1 MLPAGRTVLVHNFRF
16 NYLLS
21 YTLTWKH
28 SLYPK
33 LPRQLVAA
41 PVFASKRH
49 TSTMISERDL
59 FAYTSGRYLYNEEI
73 RLAERYI
80 EFDVDAL
87 KRIAA
92 KAVDRNS
99 ATSIRKLAEGGFN
112 RVFLLTMNDGFEVIV
127 KIPYL
132 LAVPPKLTTESEVAT
147 LDFLRENGIPVPKV
161 YAWSSDK
168 DNEVGTEYIIMEKA
182 TGKPLTDCWF
192 DLTPKEML
200 KLVTSYVD
208 IEKKLFSFPFGAH
221 GSLYYKDALPRNLQA
236 SLYASGQSGGDSRFC
251 IGPITD
257 YMFWRGRRAAF
268 DLDRGPWGDHCQYLQ
283 SIGQRELEWTQK
295 FGKPMMNDFPHNA
308 IEGIPREIPQGIYI
322 DLLKKY
328 LSLAPYILPQDPADP
343 LNRPTLRHPVCRTMP
358 FCLTPELT
366 KLDLNPSN
374 IFVSEEGEITCLI
387 DWQYTTILPL
397 LLVAGNPPM
406 FDNPDSEPPKDLKQ
420 PSLPPDYDTLS
431 AEEKS
436 HADELHRRRMLFWLY
451 MVFNGRDNKPHLKA
465 IQYPLLM
472 PRQHLADRAGRQWTG
487 NFITLKGAILRVVL
501 NWNVILGKR
510 AGTVECPVQFTK
522 EEEEEFFALEEQ
534 WFQFNILTEHWH
546 SKLDHLGQDGWV
558 RNESYDK
565 VAALNKEFKEEWL
578 ARGEDDDDR
587 FLVEKGWPF
596 QDHDETD

>member
-1 MLPAGRTVLVHNFRF
+1 MLPAGRAMRVHALRRG
-16 NYLLS
+16 YIPS
-21 YTLTWKH
+21 CA
-28 SLYPK
+28 LYPK

-41 PVFASKRH
+41 PVFESRRH
-49 TSTMISERDL
+49 TSTTASERDL
-59 FAYTSGRYLYNEEI
+59 FTYTSGRYLYNEKL
-73 RLAERYI
+73 RLAERCVEI
-80 EFDVDAL
+80 NVDAL
-87 KRIAA
+87 KTIAA
-92 KAVDRNS
+92 KAVGRDS

-182 TGKPLTDCWF
+182 TGKPLTDRWF

-343 LNRPTLRHPVCRTMP
+343 LNRPTLRHP
-358 FCLTPELT
+358 
-366 KLDLNPSN
+366 DLNPSN

-436 HADELHRRRMLFWLY
+436 HADELHRRRMLFWTA
-451 MVFNGRDNKPHLKA
+451 MD
-465 IQYPLLM
+465 
-472 PRQHLADRAGRQWTG
+472 
-487 NFITLKGAILRVVL
+487 
-501 NWNVILGKR
+501 WNVILGKR

>member
-1 MLPAGRTVLVHNFRF
+1 
-16 NYLLS
+16 
-21 YTLTWKH
+21 
-28 SLYPK
+28 
-33 LPRQLVAA
+33 
-41 PVFASKRH
+41 
-49 TSTMISERDL
+49 
-59 FAYTSGRYLYNEEI
+59 
-73 RLAERYI
+73 
-80 EFDVDAL
+80 
-87 KRIAA
+87 
-92 KAVDRNS
+92 
-99 ATSIRKLAEGGFN
+99 
-112 RVFLLTMNDGFEVIV
+112 
-127 KIPYL
+127 
-132 LAVPPKLTTESEVAT
+132 
-147 LDFLRENGIPVPKV
+147 
-161 YAWSSDK
+161 
-168 DNEVGTEYIIMEKA
+168 
-182 TGKPLTDCWF
+182 
-192 DLTPKEML
+192 
-200 KLVTSYVD
+200 
-208 IEKKLFSFPFGAH
+208 
-221 GSLYYKDALPRNLQA
+221 
-236 SLYASGQSGGDSRFC
+236 
-251 IGPITD
+251 
-257 YMFWRGRRAAF
+257 
-268 DLDRGPWGDHCQYLQ
+268 
-283 SIGQRELEWTQK
+283 
-295 FGKPMMNDFPHNA
+295 MMNDFPHNA